1 MPKRVGADI
10 QRKSDTPRRMF
21 GFAITRL
28 RTQRNES
35 QFEVAAAVG
44 CGEGYLR
51 SIEQGNENLSFD
63 LEYAIVAYLGMLPLS
78 KFWIYAENLA
88 DKESLPSL

>member
-10 QRKSDTPRRMF
+10 KRESDTPRRMF

-28 RTQRNES
+28 RIQRNEA
-35 QFEVAAAVG
+35 QFDVAMAVG

-51 SIEQGNENLSFD
+51 NIEQGKENLTFD
-63 LEYAIVAYLGMLPLS
+63 LEYAIVDYFGMLPLS
-78 KFWIYAENLA
+78 KFWAYAEELTS
-88 DKESLPSL
+88 KEPLLPE